1 MEPLDDQAIG
11 TQDLTPMAKTALLG
25 ARPWMMFLAILGF
38 IYVALNALGV
48 FTGFASGEFGS
59 AIISLIM
66 TAFLGYF
73 YWLLFRSAQGIK
85 QFGLDG
91 SATTLEDTLKHYKTY
106 WMISGI
112 LTIIIIAFAVI
123 GIFAALLMGMSGSG
137 M

>member
-1 MEPLDDQAIG
+1 MEPLDDQAMG
-11 TQDLTPMAKTALLG
+11 TQDLTPTAKTALLG
-25 ARPWMMFLAILGF
+25 ARPWMIFLAILGF

-48 FTGFASGEFGS
+48 FTSFASGQIGG
-59 AIISLIM
+59 AIISLII

-91 SATTLEDTLKHYKTY
+91 SATTLEDTLRHYKNY
-106 WMISGI
+106 WVISGI
-112 LTIIIIAFAVI
+112 LMIIALAFMLI
-123 GIFAALLMGMSGSG
+123 GMLGVFMMDMSGPG